1 MNKIED
7 AIYTV
12 HEFDNKSD
20 EGNFLNNIHPLI
32 KLIITVIYIL
42 LLTSINKYD
51 LLTTIAM
58 GVYLILISITRRFIN

>member
-7 AIYTV
+7 AIYTA
-12 HEFDNKSD
+12 HKLDNQSNSEK
-20 EGNFLNNIHPLI
+20 FLNNIHPLA

-58 GVYLILISITRRFIN
+58 GVYLILISIARRFIN